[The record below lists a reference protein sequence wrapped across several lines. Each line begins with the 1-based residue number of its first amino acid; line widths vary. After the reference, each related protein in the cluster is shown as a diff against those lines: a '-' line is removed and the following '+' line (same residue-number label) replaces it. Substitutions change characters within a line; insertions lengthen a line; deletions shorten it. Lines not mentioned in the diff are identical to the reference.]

1 MSKMLTQEQVLERLC
16 ALSTGVRDEVLGLG
30 VASDCFCLGKV
41 KPEDFRFEEDV
52 IKFIESAIKEYTE
65 EYLHENSVLETH
77 RKFPDMFIE

>member
-16 ALSTGVRDEVLGLG
+16 ALSTGIRDEVLGLS

-52 IKFIESAIKEYTE
+52 IKFIESAVKEYTE
-65 EYLHENSVLETH
+65 KVQDAESELETYS
-77 RKFPDMFIE
+77 KFPDMFIE